1 MRRICCQS
9 ARLLLEELL
18 LSRIRVS
25 DEVWAEELELAGLLL
40 GKRLL
45 ISDEVVGV
53 KQVVSLHLEV
63 QAAALLVQV
72 LRACER
78 VARHEAGF
86 I

>member
-1 MRRICCQS
+1 M
-9 ARLLLEELL
+9 L
-18 LSRIRVS
+18 LSRIRVP
-25 DEVWAEELELAGLLL
+25 DEVRAEELELAGLLL

-53 KQVVSLHLEV
+53 EQIVGLHLEV

-78 VARHEAGF
+78 VARHEARF